1 MKQRLL
7 NRCQN
12 CGHAWFPRG
21 FDLSRK
27 CPNCGSVDVDFTGR
41 IYLGIL
47 AVIAIA
53 AGIFWASDR
62 PHKTAKN
69 IATPPPV
76 TPWSYMRPRPNG
88 AATPAAPT
96 EPSPRITTELEGRA
110 AAVRLY
116 PDLAVAYTPLN
127 IEFVARYHRY
137 RREKPAFFQ
146 DPAWPVLL
154 VKECAAAI
162 GERDGAP

>member
-76 TPWSYMRPRPNG
+76 TPWSHMRPRPSGQAAAG
-88 AATPAAPT
+88 APLIATEA
-96 EPSPRITTELEGRA
+96 EGRA
-110 AAVRLY
+110 EAVRLY

-127 IEFVARYHRY
+127 IEFVARYNRY
-137 RREKPAFFQ
+137 RREKPAFFE
-146 DPAWPVLL
+146 DPAWPVIL

-162 GERDGAP
+162 GERSRSP